1 MKRDRVKM
9 THNSHALIREAVRA
23 ILSEETV
30 SVFRKGVESLYDVD
44 FDGAKDDIVGGRKID
59 TDESYSS
66 EVQEAMRVASKFTSV
81 DKATLLNKITSYYV
95 DEGMELRQPVGTGR
109 EAVAILNRYWSDT
122 IGWPSVSGKGPG
134 EVAMHLAFE
143 SNPKIKEP
151 DFVSADGALR
161 ISIKSLGA
169 SGAETARSGTKS
181 AELVS
186 ALDDLKS
193 ALRLKSFPQSKW
205 GEKQMY
211 KALMAVP
218 AEERS
223 DVIDLVYATMGRI
236 KLACAQ
242 EHDANGVMLVTD
254 SGFFYVNSQNAAQHL
269 SLVYILD
276 RGNRVE
282 FGGADRGNRT
292 SIERGI
298 RSAESETRWSQK
310 RPERDD
316 SRGKKSEAPPEDPSV

>member
-1 MKRDRVKM
+1 MKRDRTKM
-9 THNSHALIREAVRA
+9 AHNSHSLIREAVRA
-23 ILSEETV
+23 ILREETV

-44 FDGAKDDIVGGRKID
+44 FDDVKDEIVGGKKLD
-59 TDESYSS
+59 AADAYTDE
-66 EVQEAMRVASKFTSV
+66 VQDAMSIASKFTTV

-95 DEGMELRQPVGTGR
+95 DEGMDLRQPVGTGR

-122 IGWPSVSGKGPG
+122 INWPTKKGKGPG
-134 EVAMHLAFE
+134 EVALHLAFD
-143 SNPKIKEP
+143 SDTGVSEP
-151 DFVSADGALR
+151 DFVSPDGSLR
-161 ISIKSLGA
+161 ISLKYLG
-169 SGAETARSGTKS
+169 SDGQSTALSGTRS

-193 ALRLKSFPQSKW
+193 ALRISSFPQSKW

-223 DVIDLVYATMGRI
+223 DVIDLVYSTMGRI

-254 SGFFYVNSQNAAQHL
+254 SGFSYVNSQNAAQHL

-282 FGGADRGNRT
+282 FGGSDRGNRT

>member
-9 THNSHALIREAVRA
+9 AHSSHSLIREAVRA
-23 ILSEETV
+23 ILREETV
-30 SVFRKGVESLYDVD
+30 SVFRKGEESLYDVD
-44 FDGAKDDIVGGRKID
+44 FDDARGEIVGGRKVD

-66 EVQEAMRVASKFTSV
+66 EVQEAMRVAAKFTSV

-95 DEGMELRQPVGTGR
+95 DDGMELRQPVATGR
-109 EAVAILNRYWSDT
+109 EAVSILNRYWTDT
-122 IGWPSVSGKGPG
+122 IGWPSRKGKGPG
-134 EVAMHLAFE
+134 EVALHLAFD
-143 SNPKIKEP
+143 SDTGISEP
-151 DFVSADGALR
+151 DFVSADGSLR
-161 ISIKSLGA
+161 ISLKYLG
-169 SGAETARSGTKS
+169 SDGQNTALSGTRS
-181 AELVS
+181 SDLVS

-193 ALRLKSFPQSKW
+193 ALRINSFPQSKW

-223 DVIDLVYATMGRI
+223 DVIDLVYLTIGRI

-298 RSAESETRWSQK
+298 RSAESETNWSQK
-310 RPERDD
+310 RPER
-316 SRGKKSEAPPEDPSV
+316 SPARGKKTEAPPEAPPT